1 MSSLNTTLANAYT
14 VLKDL
19 APGFDPLRDH
29 RNSDKVLGSSRFRA
43 GIISVEDVLTLVAN
57 SSLYEMVPGFGGAVV
72 FVFAADDTVGK
83 ATHTE
88 VKNDEDYE
96 LRLYHGCL
104 QPFGDVEEAGEE
116 TKFFSVVCTPEQTKD
131 GLRFALASAYPGKPD
146 KVTEEDRSGLTEG
159 QRLSAAEVRRRGLRP
174 KQA

>member
-1 MSSLNTTLANAYT
+1 MALNTTLVNAYT
-14 VLKDL
+14 VLKEI

-29 RNSDKVLGSSRFRA
+29 RNNDKVLGSSRFHA

-72 FVFAADDTVGK
+72 FVFASDDVIGK

-88 VKNDEDYE
+88 VKDDEDYE
-96 LRLYHGCL
+96 LRLCHGCL
-104 QPFGDVEEAGEE
+104 QPFGDVEEVGEE
-116 TKFFSVVCTPEQTKD
+116 THFFTVVLTPEQTNK
-131 GLRFALASAYPGKPD
+131 GLRFALASCYPGLPD
-146 KVTEEDRSGLTEG
+146 ESSNEDREGLHEG
-159 QRLSAAEVRRRGLRP
+159 QLLSAMEVRRRGLRP